1 MTRMVP
7 GTMRGAPRK
16 VPGTMR
22 GTTGWEA
29 RVDRRLAEIRAAGR
43 WRQVRPFDAFGPT
56 GTLADDT
63 PVTSFASNDYLGLS
77 AHPEVVAAA
86 HAALDRWGAGATA
99 SRLVVGSRPAHHA
112 LEADLAAW
120 KGTEAALVFPTGYA
134 ANVGVLTALAGPGT
148 RILSDALN
156 HASIVDGCRLARGEL
171 TVVPHADHDA
181 LAAALAAD
189 DRPTVVVADSVF
201 SMDGDAADVD
211 ALAALCACHGAAAL
225 VLDEAHAVLGPD
237 IDPAAHP
244 DLMLIRV
251 GTLSKALGALGGFV
265 ACSAAVRDLLVNVAR
280 PFIFTTALS
289 PADAAAGHAAL
300 GIVRGAEGDALR
312 ARLRTH
318 VDRLA
323 PGHPSPIV
331 PVVLGA
337 EEAAVAAAD
346 ALLAQGLLVPAIRP
360 PTVPEGT
367 SRLRVTF
374 SAAHTDADVTR
385 LLTALEPHL
394 PERTRGSRR
403 PELGTDSPEF
413 AERAVATRPTTLVA
427 VLGTGTEVGKTWVA
441 ARLLAALR
449 ADGRTVAARKPAQ
462 SAEPDDP
469 APSDADVLAGA
480 TGEDPLAVCPA
491 HRRYARAMAPPMAAA
506 ALGLPGLT
514 IAEMAA
520 EITWPAGIDVGLVE
534 TAGGGA
540 SPAADDGDSI
550 ALVRAVRPDHV
561 VLVADAG
568 LGTLNGVRLTLAAL
582 AAGPTPVT
590 VVLNRY
596 DAADP
601 LHLANRD
608 WLRTREGLDVVVDV
622 EALAQR
628 FSAG

>member
-1 MTRMVP
+1 M
-7 GTMRGAPRK
+7 AD
-16 VPGTMR
+16 
-22 GTTGWEA
+22 GWA
-29 RVDRRLAEIRAAGR
+29 GRVDARLAEIRAAGR
-43 WRQVRPFDAFGPT
+43 WRRVRPLDAHGPI
-56 GTLADDT
+56 GTTADGSR
-63 PVTSFASNDYLGLS
+63 VTSFASNDYLGLS
-77 AHPEVVAAA
+77 AHPAVVAAA

-99 SRLVVGSRPAHHA
+99 SRLVVGSRPPHHD

-171 TVVPHADHDA
+171 TVVPHADLDA

-211 ALAALCACHGAAAL
+211 ALAGLCARHGAAL
-225 VLDEAHAVLGPD
+225 VLDEAHGVLGPD
-237 IDPAAHP
+237 LDPGAHP
-244 DLMLIRV
+244 DLLLVRV

-265 ACSAAVRDLLVNVAR
+265 ACSTAVRDLLVNVAR

-289 PADAAAGHAAL
+289 PADAAAAHAAL
-300 GIVRGAEGDALR
+300 GVVRSPEGDALR
-312 ARLRTH
+312 ARLRAH

-331 PVVLGA
+331 PVVLGPEDAALATA
-337 EEAAVAAAD
+337 ED
-346 ALLAQGLLVPAIRP
+346 LLAQGLLVPAIRP

-374 SAAHTDADVTR
+374 SAAHTDADVDR
-385 LLTALEPHL
+385 LLAALTPLRSRWHPSDEHPT
-394 PERTRGSRR
+394 PATEVGDGAAATGSR
-403 PELGTDSPEF
+403 P
-413 AERAVATRPTTLVA
+413 ATLVA

-449 ADGRTVAARKPAQ
+449 VEGRTVAARKPAQ

-469 APSDADVLAGA
+469 TPSDADELAAA
-480 TGEDPLAVCPA
+480 TGEDPLDVCPA

-506 ALGLPGLT
+506 ALGRPGLT
-514 IAEMAA
+514 VADLAA
-520 EITWPAGIDVGLVE
+520 EVTWPDGVDVGLVE
-534 TAGGGA
+534 TAGGAA
-540 SPAADDGDSI
+540 SPAADDGDSL
-550 ALVRAVRPDHV
+550 ALVRAIGPDHV

-568 LGTLNGVRLTLAAL
+568 LGTINGIRLVVAAM
-582 AAGPTPVT
+582 AADRWPAT

-596 DAADP
+596 DAGDP
-601 LHLANRD
+601 LHVANRA
-608 WLRTREGLDVVVDV
+608 WLRTREGLDVVTDV
-622 EALAQR
+622 EALAER
-628 FSAG
+628 IR